1 MLKFISGDILQTEA
15 QYSAQG
21 VAVGAQEGLG
31 TGLALK
37 ISRKWPT
44 IQKQFKKY
52 TRRRKFAGGDLFA
65 VPPAPDH
72 PGLLYLAT
80 QPDMYQ
86 ASTAF
91 LNRALRNLARYC
103 EAQGI
108 ESVAL
113 PKIGAGLGKLD
124 WEVDVKPLLQHHL
137 AESYTVFYIYEDFKL
152 EYETDG

>member
-1 MLKFISGDILQTEA
+1 MLKFVSGDILQTKA
-15 QYSAQG
+15 QYLAQG
-21 VAVGAQEGLG
+21 VAVGSQEGLG

-37 ISRKWPT
+37 ISTKWPT

-52 TRRRKFAGGDLFA
+52 THSRKFAGGDLFA

-86 ASTAF
+86 ASRAF
-91 LNRALRNLARYC
+91 LNRAVRNLARYC

-108 ESVAL
+108 QTVAL

-124 WEVDVKPLLQHHL
+124 WEMDVKPLLQQHL
-137 AESYTVFYIYEDFKL
+137 AERDTVFFVYEEFKL
-152 EYETDG
+152 EYETGG